1 MEDRE
6 EIWIVMKKR
15 VITGML
21 ISLIL
26 CTMTACAGG
35 KTNNGTEEG
44 IGMEGSEGMI
54 AKAIAQETNQEH
66 VSVDAIPEK
75 YTKKR
80 MDEAGTIVHISYP
93 SKDYFLDGKAITKE
107 ANVYLPYGYSE
118 DCKYNVLYLMHGIGG
133 DEAEWGMVDDDS
145 LVKRM
150 MDNLIYYKEITSFI
164 VVTPNGRSTENCA
177 REGSD
182 FNSFYV
188 FGKELRNDLI
198 PYIEANYST
207 YVDADDM
214 SLSREHRA
222 MAGLSM
228 GGMQTI
234 NIGIGECIDLFSYFG
249 AFSAAPTSN
258 PAAKTARLLKD
269 SPYEIAYFYNICGTE
284 DEIAYDSAAAAAK
297 NLPEVCD
304 KFRDSENF
312 EWQELSGAHDFNIWY
327 LGFYNFAQIAF
338 QEQ

>member
-35 KTNNGTEEG
+35 KTNNGTEKG
-44 IGMEGSEGMI
+44 IGMESSEGMI
-54 AKAIAQETNQEH
+54 AKAIAQENNQEH

-80 MDEAGTIVHISYP
+80 TDEAGTIVHISYP
-93 SKDYFLDGKAITKE
+93 SRDYFLDGKAITKE

-118 DCKYNVLYLMHGIGG
+118 DNKYNVLYLMH
-133 DEAEWGMVDDDS
+133 
-145 LVKRM
+145 
-150 MDNLIYYKEITSFI
+150 
-164 VVTPNGRSTENCA
+164 
-177 REGSD
+177 
-182 FNSFYV
+182 
-188 FGKELRNDLI
+188 
-198 PYIEANYST
+198 
-207 YVDADDM
+207 
-214 SLSREHRA
+214 
-222 MAGLSM
+222 
-228 GGMQTI
+228 
-234 NIGIGECIDLFSYFG
+234 GIGECIDLFSYFG

-304 KFRDSENF
+304 KFRDGENF

-338 QEQ
+338 QEH

>member
-44 IGMEGSEGMI
+44 IGMESNEGMI

-80 MDEAGTIVHISYP
+80 TDEAGTIVHISYP

-150 MDNLIYYKEITSFI
+150 MDNLIYYKEITPFI

-198 PYIEANYST
+198 PYIE
-207 YVDADDM
+207 
-214 SLSREHRA
+214 EIGRA
-222 MAGLSM
+222 H
-228 GGMQTI
+228 
-234 NIGIGECIDLFSYFG
+234 
-249 AFSAAPTSN
+249 
-258 PAAKTARLLKD
+258 
-269 SPYEIAYFYNICGTE
+269 
-284 DEIAYDSAAAAAK
+284 
-297 NLPEVCD
+297 V
-304 KFRDSENF
+304 
-312 EWQELSGAHDFNIWY
+312 
-327 LGFYNFAQIAF
+327 
-338 QEQ
+338 